1 MAERPDPDTDRRNI
15 LPGEHAKPDGT
26 WCPYLAPSNEAGVW
40 VCMKCGNS
48 GGVSTPATD
57 PNTLADRLDFM
68 AQHPVGG
75 YRNWNADLRAAADGL
90 RQYAAI
96 TAERDQLRAE
106 RTQLTG
112 DSMTDLKMTYAY
124 EAGHEDGK
132 AEVREQLDAITAAIG
147 DRQRI
152 ADALTEV
159 ADYHVTECVDM
170 HGDQGEDGPG
180 DGCCFHA
187 RAAYR
192 VGDAARLLRGAASLS
207 PTPTPKEPT

>member
-48 GGVSTPATD
+48 GGVSTPDTD

-96 TAERDQLRAE
+96 T
-106 RTQLTG
+106 T
-112 DSMTDLKMTYAY
+112 
-124 EAGHEDGK
+124 
-132 AEVREQLDAITAAIG
+132 AIG
-147 DRQRI
+147 EHRRQHT
-152 ADALTEV
+152 DVDGEPVWPCCTDDEALWV
-159 ADYHVTECVDM
+159 
-170 HGDQGEDGPG
+170 
-180 DGCCFHA
+180 
-187 RAAYR
+187 
-192 VGDAARLLRGAASLS
+192 AASLS
-207 PTPTPKEPT
+207 VTPTPDRCPTCGSDDPRRRHAVESWISDSIRCDEPCVSPWHRYDSGQP

>member
-1 MAERPDPDTDRRNI
+1 MTDTD
-15 LPGEHAKPDGT
+15 
-26 WCPYLAPSNEAGVW
+26 WLA
-40 VCMKCGNS
+40 
-48 GGVSTPATD
+48 
-57 PNTLADRLDFM
+57 LADFLDAHANDMRAWTEDESKF
-68 AQHPVGG
+68 
-75 YRNWNADLRAAADGL
+75 RAAADGL
-90 RQYAAI
+90 RQYA
-96 TAERDQLRAE
+96 
-106 RTQLTG
+106 
-112 DSMTDLKMTYAY
+112 
-124 EAGHEDGK
+124 
-132 AEVREQLDAITAAIG
+132 AITAAIG

-207 PTPTPKEPT
+207 PTPTPEHCPTCDSSEDPERTMGGHWTCYDPWHDGGQP

>member
-1 MAERPDPDTDRRNI
+1 MDEIKRHGPLEARLWVQHNSKHVITPTIISMLAEND
-15 LPGEHAKPDGT
+15 
-26 WCPYLAPSNEAGVW
+26 
-40 VCMKCGNS
+40 
-48 GGVSTPATD
+48 
-57 PNTLADRLDFM
+57 
-68 AQHPVGG
+68 
-75 YRNWNADLRAAADGL
+75 DLRARLA
-90 RQYAAI
+90 
-96 TAERDQLRAE
+96 
-106 RTQLTG
+106 
-112 DSMTDLKMTYAY
+112 
-124 EAGHEDGK
+124 
-132 AEVREQLDAITAAIG
+132 AITAAIG

-207 PTPTPKEPT
+207 PTPTPDRCPQCGSTNPGYTAGGCWDGNHPWHKGGQP

>member
-1 MAERPDPDTDRRNI
+1 MGDPD
-15 LPGEHAKPDGT
+15 
-26 WCPYLAPSNEAGVW
+26 
-40 VCMKCGNS
+40 
-48 GGVSTPATD
+48 TD
-57 PNTLADRLDFM
+57 PNTLADRLDIM
-68 AQHPVGG
+68 SRNG
-75 YRNWNADLRAAADGL
+75 YNPDAHDDLRAAADGL
-90 RQYAAI
+90 RQYA
-96 TAERDQLRAE
+96 
-106 RTQLTG
+106 
-112 DSMTDLKMTYAY
+112 
-124 EAGHEDGK
+124 
-132 AEVREQLDAITAAIG
+132 AITAAIG

-207 PTPTPKEPT
+207 PTPTPDHCPTCDSSEDPERTMGGHWTCYDPWHDSGQP

>member
-1 MAERPDPDTDRRNI
+1 MAERPDPDTD
-15 LPGEHAKPDGT
+15 
-26 WCPYLAPSNEAGVW
+26 
-40 VCMKCGNS
+40 
-48 GGVSTPATD
+48 
-57 PNTLADRLDFM
+57 PNTLADRLWATTDM
-68 AQHPVGG
+68 MYDHEAMVDDVTAG
-75 YRNWNADLRAAADGL
+75 DLRAAADGL
-90 RQYAAI
+90 RQYA
-96 TAERDQLRAE
+96 
-106 RTQLTG
+106 
-112 DSMTDLKMTYAY
+112 
-124 EAGHEDGK
+124 
-132 AEVREQLDAITAAIG
+132 AITAAIG

>member
-1 MAERPDPDTDRRNI
+1 MTDTD
-15 LPGEHAKPDGT
+15 
-26 WCPYLAPSNEAGVW
+26 WLA
-40 VCMKCGNS
+40 
-48 GGVSTPATD
+48 
-57 PNTLADRLDFM
+57 LADFLDAHANDM
-68 AQHPVGG
+68 
-75 YRNWNADLRAAADGL
+75 RAWTEDEPKFRATAEGL
-90 RQYAAI
+90 RQLA
-96 TAERDQLRAE
+96 
-106 RTQLTG
+106 
-112 DSMTDLKMTYAY
+112 
-124 EAGHEDGK
+124 
-132 AEVREQLDAITAAIG
+132 AITAAIG

-207 PTPTPKEPT
+207 PTPTPKFVCPVCGEWRDREGTCDACIPLVHDMLADAAPTPTPDHCPTCDSDDPRRRHAVESWISDSIRCDEPCVSPWHRYDSGQP

>member
-1 MAERPDPDTDRRNI
+1 MGDPD
-15 LPGEHAKPDGT
+15 
-26 WCPYLAPSNEAGVW
+26 
-40 VCMKCGNS
+40 
-48 GGVSTPATD
+48 TD
-57 PNTLADRLDFM
+57 PNTLADRLDIM
-68 AQHPVGG
+68 SRNG
-75 YRNWNADLRAAADGL
+75 YNPDAHDDLRAAADGL
-90 RQYAAI
+90 RQYA
-96 TAERDQLRAE
+96 
-106 RTQLTG
+106 
-112 DSMTDLKMTYAY
+112 
-124 EAGHEDGK
+124 
-132 AEVREQLDAITAAIG
+132 AITAAIG

-207 PTPTPKEPT
+207 PTPTPDHCPTCDSDDVEACGAAYYDEHRHICPDAWHDSGQP